1 MDDMPTSATTLFVA
15 GDVMTGRGIDQI
27 LARPG
32 DPQLFEPYVRS
43 ALSYVDIAERSSGPI
58 ARGVDAAYIWGDALA
73 EIDRLAPAAR
83 IVNLETA
90 VTARGE
96 PCPDKDIHYR
106 MHPANVGCISA
117 AAIDCCVLANNHVLD
132 WGQQALADTLATL
145 RGAGLHCAGAGENE
159 HRAQEPAL
167 IETTGGRRV
176 LVFACATLGSGVPR
190 DWAAAGS
197 RAGVNLIEEPSD
209 HAADLLASRISAH
222 MGTGDLVVV
231 SIHWG
236 GNWGYQVTR
245 SQRSFA
251 HRLVDSGLVHLVHG
265 HSSHHSRP
273 IEIYRACPILYG
285 CGDLINDYE
294 GIAGHE
300 SYRPELALLYFPT
313 FAQSTARLVELRM
326 VPLRLRRFRLERAS
340 QEDARWL
347 AATLSRESSAFGV
360 RVDQTGDGDLLASTA
375 R

>member
-1 MDDMPTSATTLFVA
+1 MPTSATTLFVA

-43 ALSYVDIAERSSGPI
+43 ARTYVDIAERLSGPI
-58 ARGVDAAYIWGDALA
+58 PRGVDAAYIWGDALA

-90 VTARGE
+90 ISERGK
-96 PCPDKDIHYR
+96 PSPDKDIHYR
-106 MHPANVGCISA
+106 MHPANIGCISA

-145 RGAGLHCAGAGENE
+145 RGAGLHCAGVGEDE

-167 IETTGGRRV
+167 IEMAGGRRV

-209 HAADLLASRISAH
+209 HAADLLASKIGEH
-222 MGTGDLVVV
+222 MRAGDLVVV

-236 GNWGYQVTR
+236 SNWGYQVTR
-245 SQRSFA
+245 IQRSFA
-251 HRLVDSGLVHLVHG
+251 HRLVNSGLVHLVHG
-265 HSSHHSRP
+265 HSSHHPRP
-273 IEIYRACPILYG
+273 IEIYRGCPILYG

-294 GIAGHE
+294 GITGHE
-300 SYRPELALLYFPT
+300 AYRPELALMYFPKI
-313 FAQSTARLVELRM
+313 AQSPSPLVELRM

-340 QEDARWL
+340 REDARWL
-347 AATLSRESSAFGV
+347 AETLSRESGEFGI
-360 RVDQTGDGDLLASTA
+360 RVAQTDDGDLLASTA

>member
-1 MDDMPTSATTLFVA
+1 MATSATTLFVA

-43 ALSYVDIAERSSGPI
+43 ALTYVDIAERSSRPI
-58 ARGVDAAYIWGDALA
+58 TRGVDAVYIWGDALA

-83 IVNLETA
+83 IVNFETA
-90 VTARGE
+90 ISERGK
-96 PCPDKDIHYR
+96 PSPDKDIHYR
-106 MHPANVGCISA
+106 MHPANIGCISA
-117 AAIDCCVLANNHVLD
+117 AAIDCCVLANDHVLD
-132 WGQQALADTLATL
+132 WGHQALADTLASI
-145 RGAGLHCAGAGENE
+145 RGAGLKCVGAGENE
-159 HRAQEPAL
+159 QRAQEPAL

-190 DWAAAGS
+190 DWAAEGS

-209 HAADLLASRISAH
+209 HAADLLARKIGAH
-222 MGTGDLVVV
+222 IRAGDLVVV

-236 GNWGYQVTR
+236 SNWGYQVTR
-245 SQRSFA
+245 SQRLFA

-265 HSSHHSRP
+265 HSSHHPRP

-294 GIAGHE
+294 GIGGHE

-313 FAQSTARLVELRM
+313 FAQSPSRLIELRM

-340 QEDARWL
+340 REDARWL
-347 AATLSRESSAFGV
+347 AETLNRESSAFGV
-360 RVDQTGDGDLLASTA
+360 RVDQTDDGDLLASTA